1 MSKITFRHSFH
12 VLLAKKALSQASSPP
27 FSIFVRMKNK
37 LFVMSAASG
46 AGKTTLKD
54 KVIGEFPD
62 IVYSISATTRS
73 PREGEVNG
81 VHYFFKTK
89 EEFEKLIKENG
100 LIEWNEVHGNYYG
113 TPKFFVEDM
122 LRQGKRVLFDLDVF
136 GKVNFDKVYP
146 DATGILILP
155 PSEEELERRL
165 RGRGTDSEEV
175 IRLRLENAKKE
186 MEFAKTKGKYEYTIV
201 NDDLERAA
209 NELRAILSQK

>member
-1 MSKITFRHSFH
+1 
-12 VLLAKKALSQASSPP
+12 
-27 FSIFVRMKNK
+27 MKNK

-62 IVYSISATTRS
+62 IVYSISATTRK
-73 PREGEVNG
+73 PREGEVDG

-89 EEFEKLIKENG
+89 EEFEKLIKEDG

-122 LRQGKRVLFDLDVF
+122 LRQGKRVIFDLDVF

-201 NDDLERAA
+201 NDDLEKAA
-209 NELRAILSQK
+209 NELRAILRNR

>member
-1 MSKITFRHSFH
+1 
-12 VLLAKKALSQASSPP
+12 
-27 FSIFVRMKNK
+27 MKNK

-62 IVYSISATTRS
+62 IVYSISATTRK
-73 PREGEVNG
+73 PREGEVDG

-89 EEFEKLIKENG
+89 EEFEKLIKEDG

-122 LRQGKRVLFDLDVF
+122 LRQGKRVIFDLDVF

-201 NDDLERAA
+201 NDDLEKAA
-209 NELRAILSQK
+209 NELRAILKNR

>member
-1 MSKITFRHSFH
+1 
-12 VLLAKKALSQASSPP
+12 
-27 FSIFVRMKNK
+27 MKSK

-62 IVYSISATTRS
+62 IVYSISATTRK
-73 PREGEVNG
+73 PREGEVDG

-89 EEFEKLIKENG
+89 EAFEKLIQENG

-122 LRQGKRVLFDLDVF
+122 LKQGKRILFDLDVF

-146 DATGILILP
+146 EATGILILP

-165 RGRGTDSEEV
+165 RSRGTDSEES
-175 IRLRLENAKKE
+175 IQTRLKNAKEE
-186 MEFAKTKGKYEYTIV
+186 MEFAKTQGKYEYTIV
-201 NDDLERAA
+201 NDDLEKAA
-209 NELRAILSQK
+209 DQLRKILSA

>member
-1 MSKITFRHSFH
+1 
-12 VLLAKKALSQASSPP
+12 
-27 FSIFVRMKNK
+27 MKNK

-62 IVYSISATTRS
+62 IVYSISATTRK

-89 EEFEKLIKENG
+89 EEFEKLIKEDG

-201 NDDLERAA
+201 NDDLEKAA
-209 NELRAILSQK
+209 NELRAILKNR

>member
-1 MSKITFRHSFH
+1 
-12 VLLAKKALSQASSPP
+12 
-27 FSIFVRMKNK
+27 MKNK

-89 EEFEKLIKENG
+89 EEFEQMIKDDALVEYN
-100 LIEWNEVHGNYYG
+100 LVHGNYYG
-113 TPKFFVEDM
+113 TPKSFVEDM
-122 LRQGKRVLFDLDVF
+122 LRQGKRVLFDIDVF

-146 DATGILILP
+146 EATGILILP

-175 IRLRLENAKKE
+175 IRVRLENAKKE
-186 MEFAKTKGKYEYTIV
+186 MEFAKTKGKYEHVIV
-201 NDDLERAA
+201 NDNLEKAA
-209 NELRAILSQK
+209 NELRAILKGE

>member
-1 MSKITFRHSFH
+1 
-12 VLLAKKALSQASSPP
+12 
-27 FSIFVRMKNK
+27 MKNK

-89 EEFEKLIKENG
+89 EEFEKLIKEDG

-113 TPKFFVEDM
+113 TPKSFVEDM
-122 LRQGKRVLFDLDVF
+122 LAQGKRVLFDLDVF

-175 IRLRLENAKKE
+175 IQLRLANAKKE
-186 MEFAKTKGKYEYTIV
+186 IEFAKTKGKYEYTII
-201 NDDLERAA
+201 NDDLQKAA
-209 NELRAILSQK
+209 DELRAILKQK

>member
-1 MSKITFRHSFH
+1 MR
-12 VLLAKKALSQASSPP
+12 
-27 FSIFVRMKNK
+27 NK

-54 KVIGEFPD
+54 LVIKDFPD
-62 IVYSISATTRS
+62 IKYSISATTRK

-89 EEFEKLIKENG
+89 EEFEKLIKEDG

-113 TPKFFVEDM
+113 TPKSFVEQT
-122 LRQGKRVLFDLDVF
+122 LAEGNRVLFDLDVF

-155 PSEEELERRL
+155 PSEEELEKRL

-175 IRLRLENAKKE
+175 IQLRLHNAKKE
-186 MEFAKTKGKYEYTIV
+186 MEFAKTQGKYEYVII
-201 NDDLERAA
+201 NDDLQRAA
-209 NELRAILSQK
+209 NELREILKKKD